1 MDMKKFS
8 LKPLGDSCMKM
19 LCKSCFFIGLLMTF
33 CLTAC
38 SDDDDDTVTPIFPEK
53 QNIVCNAGE
62 KKEFTFTANT
72 NWSLASSTIWCKFQ
86 NNDTEE
92 FVVSG
97 TAGTQTVTIMATNEN
112 QNNDNASVAK
122 LELTMGG
129 QTIEKGTTT
138 RAVGKLESMSSA
150 QKIKV
155 VMTHNGTT
163 VSQTLLLNA
172 YNANNA
178 EYGLR
183 SDKLQLLA
191 GTYKIVGYYL
201 YDGLDEVLL
210 AGPAGDDNELTVV
223 SGGLLEKALT
233 VDAVPHGTVTF
244 KLSKEGI
251 STRAAGEYLFSNI
264 RYVDVTV
271 MNSFNRVTTELKGM
285 KVTYKEDSKE
295 HQNPDNANDKYM
307 DIGVATCDSAVWLPA
322 GTYQVVAYT
331 TYSQSGIK
339 RSELETQSV
348 RGESF
353 TVIDN
358 KLTKDANVP
367 IQLKETAEYIKDY
380 KALKAIWEA
389 LDGKN
394 WRYYSGTINNTI
406 HSLNWNFNKELDMWG
421 DQPGVDLDNN
431 GRVTGLSLAGFG
443 AKGRVPDAIGQ
454 LTELKVLSFGTHSE
468 TVSGRLFGDEEL
480 TPDMSE
486 ERKHRIRMHYKKMF
500 LDYDQRLNLSDLLQD
515 AINRN
520 PEMKPIK
527 KDSRISLKDTQ
538 IGNLTNRITFI
549 SKAIQRLTKLQII
562 YFANSPFTYDNIAV
576 DWEDANSD
584 YAKQYENEEL
594 SWSNLKDL
602 TDVELYNCPNM
613 TQLPDF
619 LYDLPELQSLNIA
632 CNRGI
637 SAAQL
642 KADWTRLADDED
654 TGPKI
659 QIFYMGYN
667 NLEEFPASASL
678 QKMVKLG
685 LLDCVHNKVRHLEA
699 FGTNVKL
706 TDLKL
711 DYNQI
716 EEIPEDF
723 CAFTDQVEGLGFSH
737 NKLKYIPNIFNA
749 KSVYVM
755 GSVDFS
761 YNKIGSEGRNISCS
775 MDDYKG
781 INASTVTLS
790 YNEIQKFP
798 TELFATGSPIST
810 IILSNNL
817 MTSIP
822 ENSLKPKDGNYK
834 NTYLLTTI
842 DLRFNKLTSLSDDFR
857 ATTLPYLS
865 NMDVSYNCFSSFPTQ
880 PLNSSQLKAFGIRH
894 QRDAEGNRILRQWPT
909 GITTCPS
916 LIQLQIGSND
926 IRKVDEKL
934 TPQLYILDI
943 ADNPN
948 ISIDV
953 TSVCPYIEAG
963 MYVLLYDKTQDI
975 RGCDALGI
983 ER

>member
-1 MDMKKFS
+1 MNLHKLYSIFFLPLIVS
-8 LKPLGDSCMKM
+8 L
-19 LCKSCFFIGLLMTF
+19 
-33 CLTAC
+33 LTMVVTGC
-38 SDDDDDTVTPIFPEK
+38 SDDGDEVLQSQYGYVQFK
-53 QNIVCNAGE
+53 LY
-62 KKEFTFTANT
+62 K
-72 NWSLASSTIWCKFQ
+72 STSF
-86 NNDTEE
+86 
-92 FVVSG
+92 
-97 TAGTQTVTIMATNEN
+97 
-112 QNNDNASVAK
+112 
-122 LELTMGG
+122 
-129 QTIEKGTTT
+129 EKGTTT
-138 RAVGKLESMSSA
+138 RATDKLETLSSA

-163 VSQTLLLNA
+163 VSQTVPLNA

-191 GTYKIVGYYL
+191 GTYKIIGYYL
-201 YDGLDEVLL
+201 YDKLDEVLL
-210 AGPAGDDNELTVV
+210 AGPGGDDSEFTVV
-223 SGGLLEKALT
+223 GQGLQEKALA
-233 VDAVPHGTVTF
+233 VDAVARGTVTF
-244 KLSKEGI
+244 KLTKEGL
-251 STRAAGEYLFSNI
+251 STRAVGEYLFSNI

-271 MNSFNRVTTELKGM
+271 MNTFTRVTTEMKGM
-285 KVTYKEDSKE
+285 KVTYEEGSKE
-295 HQNPDNANDKYM
+295 NQNPDNANDKYM

-322 GTYQVVAYT
+322 GTFQVVAYT
-331 TYSQSGIK
+331 TYTQSGGT
-339 RSELETQSV
+339 RPVLETQSV
-348 RGESF
+348 RGEPF
-353 TVIDN
+353 TVKDN
-358 KLTKDANVP
+358 ELTEDANVP

-380 KALKAIWEA
+380 KALKIIWEA

-394 WRYYSGTINNTI
+394 WKYNGGTVNNTV
-406 HSLNWNFNKELDMWG
+406 SSSNWNFNKELDMWG

-431 GRVTGLSLAGFG
+431 GRVIGLSLAGFG

-454 LTELKVLSFGTHSE
+454 LTELKTLSFGTHSE
-468 TVSGRLFGDEEL
+468 ILSGRLFGEDEL

-486 ERKHRIRMHYKKMF
+486 EQKQRIRMHYKRTF
-500 LDYDQRLNLSDLLQD
+500 LDRDPRLNMSELLQ
-515 AINRN
+515 
-520 PEMKPIK
+520 E
-527 KDSRISLKDTQ
+527 T
-538 IGNLTNRITFI
+538 
-549 SKAIQRLTKLQII
+549 
-562 YFANSPFTYDNIAV
+562 
-576 DWEDANSD
+576 
-584 YAKQYENEEL
+584 
-594 SWSNLKDL
+594 DL
-602 TDVELYNCPNM
+602 ELYNCPNL
-613 TQLPDF
+613 TQIPEF
-619 LYDLPELQSLNIA
+619 IYDLPELQLLNIA
-632 CNRGI
+632 CNKGI
-637 SAAQL
+637 SGDQL
-642 KADWTRLADDED
+642 TADWQRLADDED

-659 QIFYMGYN
+659 QILYMGYN
-667 NLEEFPASASL
+667 NLERFPESASL

-685 LLDCVHNKVRHLEA
+685 LLDCVHNNVKQLEA

-716 EEIPEDF
+716 EEIPDNF

-761 YNKIGSEGRNISCS
+761 YNEIGSEGSNIDCP
-775 MDDYKG
+775 MAQFKG

-790 YNEIQKFP
+790 YNKITKFP
-798 TELFATGSPIST
+798 TELFASGSPIST
-810 IILSNNL
+810 IDLSNNL

-822 ENSLKPKDGNYK
+822 ENSLKPKEGNYK
-834 NTYLLTTI
+834 NTYMLTII

-865 NMDVSYNCFSSFPTQ
+865 NMDVSYNCFSTFPTQ

-926 IRKVDEKL
+926 IRKVDETL

-953 TSVCPYIEAG
+953 TKVCPYIEAG
-963 MYVLLYDKTQDI
+963 MYALFYDTTQDI